1 MRVGFAFNGK
11 AESGVK
17 MVENLLLK
25 YMSEKGDMQ
34 LVLYVYAQITWIFSS
49 STSLW
54 KKSDNAFA
62 SASSC
67 FRTYRLFKFK
77 EGVLDLDLK
86 KKVGEE
92 EVGVSV
98 NLKNSQPQVQVQ
110 PSLRRSECLLEKSC
124 KSASPCFLVW
134 PATCAI
140 LLLTSMSSIG
150 ESCKGKT
157 NKE

>member
-92 EVGVSV
+92 EVGEEEVGEEEVGVSV

-124 KSASPCFLVW
+124 KSASPCFLVSG
-134 PATCAI
+134 
-140 LLLTSMSSIG
+140 L
-150 ESCKGKT
+150 
-157 NKE
+157 